1 MLRIKKL
8 DIFVIKSFVLLF
20 IGTTFIC
27 LFIFMMQFLWKRV
40 DDMVGKGLDLIVLAK
55 FFYYSALALWPT
67 SAPLAVLLASLMTF
81 GNFGE
86 RFELIAMKAA
96 GIPLTKVMRP
106 LIIFTTFIAALSFY
120 FQNVTGPNAQLKLY
134 TLIYSMTQTSPEL
147 DIPESSFY
155 QLGEENK
162 GVKYNLYV
170 RQKDKKTGMLYNVM
184 IYNFSDGFENA
195 HIIVADSGR
204 LETTADKKHL
214 YLQHYLKLQLYSGE
228 QFENLR
234 QQSSMSQ
241 NVPYRRESFV
251 SKHTLIDFDSNFS
264 MQDGSFL
271 TVNPEFKGIKK
282 LHHDIDSLNLR
293 YDSIGRGYYDD
304 AMQRAYATVEL
315 TRFDSTQ
322 MKTDAL
328 TRLNMDSLLS
338 VSSRSTLEQ
347 VYTEAK
353 RKVEMTDSDL
363 SIKSLTMKDG
373 NNIIRRHWVEMNKK
387 FTLSLACIIF
397 FFIGAPLGA
406 IIRKGGL
413 GMPVVVSII
422 IFLIYY
428 IINSMGERAAK
439 NGSWE
444 IWFGTWI
451 STFVTLPLGIFFTY
465 KATRD
470 SGVFNA
476 DVYMA
481 TIRKLLGIR
490 TQRHLFK
497 KEVIIEDPDY
507 RRIDTDLD
515 ALCAECEDYMRTH
528 RLDHLPNYAR
538 LFTNNEKD
546 TRIRELSN
554 RLETL
559 VEELANSKDHMV
571 LRIASTYPVLITDAH
586 TSPFSNRW
594 LNMLVGLVVPVGL
607 FFYIRV
613 WRFGL
618 RLNKDLRQIIT
629 TSRNLQERIRSEELN

>member
-8 DIFVIKSFVLLF
+8 DIFVIKSFILLF

-27 LFIFMMQFLWKRV
+27 LFIFMMQFLWRRV

-67 SAPLAVLLASLMTF
+67 SAPLAVLMASLMTF

-106 LIIFTTFIAALSFY
+106 LIIFTVFVAGLSFY

-134 TLIYSMTQTSPEL
+134 TLIYSMTQASPEL

-155 QLGEENK
+155 QLGEGNE

-170 RQKDKKTGMLYNVM
+170 RKKDKKTGMLYNVM

-195 HIIVADSGR
+195 HIIVADSGKM
-204 LETTADKKHL
+204 ETTADKKHL
-214 YLQHYLKLQLYSGE
+214 YLHLYDGE

-234 QQSSMSQ
+234 QQNTGSQ

-271 TVNPEFKGIKK
+271 TVNPEFKGMNK
-282 LHHDIDSLNLR
+282 LREDIDSLDVR

-304 AMQRAYATVEL
+304 AMKRSYNSTPL
-315 TRFDSTQ
+315 TRFDSIQ
-322 MKTDAL
+322 IEKTRI
-328 TRLNMDSLLS
+328 TRLDMDSLLA
-338 VSSRSTLEQ
+338 VSSRNTVEEA
-347 VYTEAK
+347 YGEAK
-353 RKVEMTDSDL
+353 RKVEMTASDL
-363 SIKSLTMKDG
+363 SIKSLTMNDG
-373 NNIIRRHWVEMNKK
+373 NKLIRRHWVEMNKK

-439 NGSWE
+439 NGTWE

-451 STFVTLPLGIFFTY
+451 SIFVTLPLGIFFTY

-470 SGVFNA
+470 SAVFNA
-476 DVYMA
+476 DVYMEI
-481 TIRKLLGIR
+481 IRKMFGIR

-507 RRIDTDLD
+507 ARIDKDLD
-515 ALCAECEDYMRTH
+515 ALCQECEDYMRTH
-528 RLDHLPNYAR
+528 RLDRLPNYVR
-538 LFTNNEKD
+538 IFTNNEKD
-546 TRIRELSN
+546 SHIRELSDK
-554 RLETL
+554 LESL
-559 VEELANSKDHMV
+559 VEELGNSKDYRV
-571 LRIASTYPVLITDAH
+571 LQITNTYPVLLTNAH
-586 TSPFSNRW
+586 KSPFSNRW
-594 LNMLVGLVVPVGL
+594 LNMLVGIAVPVGL
-607 FFYIRV
+607 FFYLRI

-618 RLNKDLRQIIT
+618 RLHKDLQQIVT
-629 TSRNLQERIRSEELN
+629 TSRNLQQRIKELT

>member
-8 DIFVIKSFVLLF
+8 DIFVIKSFILLF

-27 LFIFMMQFLWKRV
+27 LFIFMMQFLWRRV

-106 LIIFTTFIAALSFY
+106 LIIFTVFVAGLSFY

-134 TLIYSMTQTSPEL
+134 TLIYSMTQASPEL

-155 QLGEENK
+155 QLGEGNE

-170 RQKDKKTGMLYNVM
+170 RKKDKKTGMLYNVM

-195 HIIVADSGR
+195 HIIVADSGKM
-204 LETTADKKHL
+204 ETTADKKHL
-214 YLQHYLKLQLYSGE
+214 YLHLYDGE

-234 QQSSMSQ
+234 QQNTGSQ

-271 TVNPEFKGIKK
+271 TVNPEFKGMNK
-282 LHHDIDSLNLR
+282 LREDIDSLDVR

-304 AMQRAYATVEL
+304 AMKRSYNSTPL
-315 TRFDSTQ
+315 TRFDSIQ
-322 MKTDAL
+322 IEKTRI
-328 TRLNMDSLLS
+328 TRLDMDSLLA
-338 VSSRSTLEQ
+338 VSSRNTVEEA
-347 VYTEAK
+347 YGEAK
-353 RKVEMTDSDL
+353 RKVEMTASDL
-363 SIKSLTMKDG
+363 SIKSLTMNDG
-373 NNIIRRHWVEMNKK
+373 NKLIRRHWVEMNKK

-439 NGSWE
+439 NGTWE

-451 STFVTLPLGIFFTY
+451 SIFVTLPLGIFFTY

-470 SGVFNA
+470 SAVFNA
-476 DVYMA
+476 DVYMEI
-481 TIRKLLGIR
+481 IRKMFGIR

-507 RRIDTDLD
+507 ARIDKDLD
-515 ALCAECEDYMRTH
+515 ALCQECEDYMRTH
-528 RLDHLPNYAR
+528 RLDRLPNYVR
-538 LFTNNEKD
+538 IFTNNEKD
-546 TRIRELSN
+546 SHIRELSDK
-554 RLETL
+554 LESL
-559 VEELANSKDHMV
+559 VEELGNSKDYRV
-571 LRIASTYPVLITDAH
+571 LQITNTYPVLLTNAH
-586 TSPFSNRW
+586 KSPFSNRW
-594 LNMLVGLVVPVGL
+594 LNMLVGIAVPVGL
-607 FFYIRV
+607 FFYLRI

-618 RLNKDLRQIIT
+618 RLHKDLQQIVT
-629 TSRNLQERIRSEELN
+629 TSRNLQQRIKELT

>member
-8 DIFVIKSFVLLF
+8 DIFVIKSFILLF

-27 LFIFMMQFLWKRV
+27 LFIFMMQFLWRRV

-106 LIIFTTFIAALSFY
+106 LIIFTVFVAGLSFY

-134 TLIYSMTQTSPEL
+134 TLIYSMTQASPEL

-155 QLGEENK
+155 QLGEGNE

-170 RQKDKKTGMLYNVM
+170 RKKDKKTGMLYNVM

-195 HIIVADSGR
+195 HIIVADSGKM
-204 LETTADKKHL
+204 ETTADKKHL
-214 YLQHYLKLQLYSGE
+214 YLHLYDGE

-234 QQSSMSQ
+234 QQNTGSQ

-271 TVNPEFKGIKK
+271 TVNPEFKGMNK
-282 LHHDIDSLNLR
+282 LREDIDSLDVR

-304 AMQRAYATVEL
+304 AMKRSYNSTPL
-315 TRFDSTQ
+315 TRFDSIQ
-322 MKTDAL
+322 IEKTRI
-328 TRLNMDSLLS
+328 TRLDMDSLLA
-338 VSSRSTLEQ
+338 VSSRNTVEEA
-347 VYTEAK
+347 YGEAK
-353 RKVEMTDSDL
+353 RKVEMTASDL
-363 SIKSLTMKDG
+363 SIKSLTMNDG
-373 NNIIRRHWVEMNKK
+373 NKLIRRHWVEMNKK

-439 NGSWE
+439 NGTWE

-470 SGVFNA
+470 SAVFNA
-476 DVYMA
+476 DVYMEI
-481 TIRKLLGIR
+481 IRKMFGIR

-507 RRIDTDLD
+507 ARIDKDLD
-515 ALCAECEDYMRTH
+515 ALCQECEDYMRTH
-528 RLDHLPNYAR
+528 RLDRLPNYVR
-538 LFTNNEKD
+538 IFTNNEKD
-546 TRIRELSN
+546 SHIRELSDK
-554 RLETL
+554 LESL
-559 VEELANSKDHMV
+559 VEELGNSKDYRV
-571 LRIASTYPVLITDAH
+571 LQITNTYPVLLTNAH
-586 TSPFSNRW
+586 KSPFSNRW
-594 LNMLVGLVVPVGL
+594 LNMLVGIAVPVGL
-607 FFYIRV
+607 FFYLRI

-618 RLNKDLRQIIT
+618 RLHKDLQQIVT
-629 TSRNLQERIRSEELN
+629 TSRNLQQRIKELT

>member
-8 DIFVIKSFVLLF
+8 DIFVIKSFILLF

-27 LFIFMMQFLWKRV
+27 LFIFMMQFLWRRV

-106 LIIFTTFIAALSFY
+106 LIIFTVFVAGLSFY

-134 TLIYSMTQTSPEL
+134 TLIYSMTQASPEL

-155 QLGEENK
+155 QLGEGNE

-170 RQKDKKTGMLYNVM
+170 RKKDKKTGMLYNVM

-195 HIIVADSGR
+195 HIIVADSGKM
-204 LETTADKKHL
+204 ETTADKKHL
-214 YLQHYLKLQLYSGE
+214 YLHLYDGE

-234 QQSSMSQ
+234 QQNTGSQ

-271 TVNPEFKGIKK
+271 TVNPEFKGMNK
-282 LHHDIDSLNLR
+282 LREDIDSLDVR

-304 AMQRAYATVEL
+304 AMKRSYNSTPL
-315 TRFDSTQ
+315 TRFDSIQ
-322 MKTDAL
+322 IEKTRI
-328 TRLNMDSLLS
+328 TRLDMDSLLA
-338 VSSRSTLEQ
+338 VSSRNTVEEA
-347 VYTEAK
+347 YGEAK
-353 RKVEMTDSDL
+353 RKVEMTASDL
-363 SIKSLTMKDG
+363 SIKSLTMNDG
-373 NNIIRRHWVEMNKK
+373 NKLIRRHWVEMNKK

-439 NGSWE
+439 NGTWE

-470 SGVFNA
+470 SAVFNA
-476 DVYMA
+476 DVYMEI
-481 TIRKLLGIR
+481 IRKMFGIR

-507 RRIDTDLD
+507 ARIDKDLD
-515 ALCAECEDYMRTH
+515 ALCQECEDYMRTH
-528 RLDHLPNYAR
+528 RLDRLPNYVR
-538 LFTNNEKD
+538 IFTNNEKD
-546 TRIRELSN
+546 SHIRELSDK
-554 RLETL
+554 LESL
-559 VEELANSKDHMV
+559 VEELGNSKDYRV
-571 LRIASTYPVLITDAH
+571 LQITNTYPMLLTNAH
-586 TSPFSNRW
+586 KSPFSNRW
-594 LNMLVGLVVPVGL
+594 LNMLVGIAVPVGL
-607 FFYIRV
+607 FFYLRI

-618 RLNKDLRQIIT
+618 RLHKDLQQIVT
-629 TSRNLQERIRSEELN
+629 TSRNLQQRIKELT

>member
-8 DIFVIKSFVLLF
+8 DIFVIKSFILLF

-27 LFIFMMQFLWKRV
+27 LFIFMMQFLWRRV

-106 LIIFTTFIAALSFY
+106 LIIFTVFVAGLSFY

-134 TLIYSMTQTSPEL
+134 TLIYSMTQASPEL

-155 QLGEENK
+155 QLGEGNE

-170 RQKDKKTGMLYNVM
+170 RKKDKKTGMLYNVM

-195 HIIVADSGR
+195 HIIVADSGKM
-204 LETTADKKHL
+204 ETTADKKHL
-214 YLQHYLKLQLYSGE
+214 YLHLYDGE

-234 QQSSMSQ
+234 QQNTGSQ

-271 TVNPEFKGIKK
+271 TVNPEFKGMNK
-282 LHHDIDSLNLR
+282 LREDIDSLDVR
-293 YDSIGRGYYDD
+293 YDSIGRSYYDD
-304 AMQRAYATVEL
+304 AMKRSYNSTPL
-315 TRFDSTQ
+315 TRFDSIQ
-322 MKTDAL
+322 IEKTRI
-328 TRLNMDSLLS
+328 TRLDMDSLLA
-338 VSSRSTLEQ
+338 VSSRNTVEEA
-347 VYTEAK
+347 YGEAK
-353 RKVEMTDSDL
+353 RKVEMTASDL
-363 SIKSLTMKDG
+363 SIKSLTMNDG
-373 NNIIRRHWVEMNKK
+373 NKLIRRHWVEMNKK

-439 NGSWE
+439 NGTWE

-470 SGVFNA
+470 SAVFNA
-476 DVYMA
+476 DVYMEI
-481 TIRKLLGIR
+481 IRKMFGIR

-507 RRIDTDLD
+507 ARIDKDLD
-515 ALCAECEDYMRTH
+515 ALCQECEDYMRTH
-528 RLDHLPNYAR
+528 RLDRLPNYVR
-538 LFTNNEKD
+538 IFTNNEKD
-546 TRIRELSN
+546 SHIRELSDK
-554 RLETL
+554 LESL
-559 VEELANSKDHMV
+559 VEELGNSKDYRV
-571 LRIASTYPVLITDAH
+571 LQITNTYPVLLTNAH
-586 TSPFSNRW
+586 KSPFSNRW
-594 LNMLVGLVVPVGL
+594 LNMLVGIAVPVGL
-607 FFYIRV
+607 FFYLRI

-618 RLNKDLRQIIT
+618 RLHKDLQQIVT
-629 TSRNLQERIRSEELN
+629 TSRNLQQRIKELT

>member
-8 DIFVIKSFVLLF
+8 DIFVIKSFILLF

-27 LFIFMMQFLWKRV
+27 LFIFMMQFLWRRV

-106 LIIFTTFIAALSFY
+106 LIIFTVFVAGLSFY

-134 TLIYSMTQTSPEL
+134 TLIYSMTQASPEL

-155 QLGEENK
+155 QLGEGNE

-170 RQKDKKTGMLYNVM
+170 RKKDKKTGMLYNVM

-195 HIIVADSGR
+195 HIIVADSGKM
-204 LETTADKKHL
+204 ETTADKKHL
-214 YLQHYLKLQLYSGE
+214 YLHLYDGE

-234 QQSSMSQ
+234 QQNTGSQ

-271 TVNPEFKGIKK
+271 TVNPEFKGMNK
-282 LHHDIDSLNLR
+282 LREDIDSLDVR

-304 AMQRAYATVEL
+304 AMKRSYNSTPL
-315 TRFDSTQ
+315 TRFDSIQ
-322 MKTDAL
+322 IEKTRI
-328 TRLNMDSLLS
+328 TRLDMDSLLA
-338 VSSRSTLEQ
+338 VSSRNTVEEA
-347 VYTEAK
+347 YGEAK
-353 RKVEMTDSDL
+353 RKVEMTASDL
-363 SIKSLTMKDG
+363 SIKSLTMNDG
-373 NNIIRRHWVEMNKK
+373 NKLIRRHWVEMNKK

-439 NGSWE
+439 NGTWE

-470 SGVFNA
+470 SAVFNA
-476 DVYMA
+476 DVYMEI
-481 TIRKLLGIR
+481 IRKMFGIR

-497 KEVIIEDPDY
+497 KEVIIEDPNY
-507 RRIDTDLD
+507 ARIDKDLD
-515 ALCAECEDYMRTH
+515 ALCQECEDYMRTH
-528 RLDHLPNYAR
+528 RLDRLPNYVR
-538 LFTNNEKD
+538 IFTNNEKD
-546 TRIRELSN
+546 SHIRELSDK
-554 RLETL
+554 LESL
-559 VEELANSKDHMV
+559 VEELGNSKDYRV
-571 LRIASTYPVLITDAH
+571 LQITNTYPVLLTNAH
-586 TSPFSNRW
+586 KSPFSNRW
-594 LNMLVGLVVPVGL
+594 LNMLVGIAVPVGL
-607 FFYIRV
+607 FFYLRI

-618 RLNKDLRQIIT
+618 RLHKDLQQIVT
-629 TSRNLQERIRSEELN
+629 TSRNLQQRIKELT

>member
-8 DIFVIKSFVLLF
+8 DIFVIKSFILLF

-27 LFIFMMQFLWKRV
+27 LFIFMMQFLWRRV

-106 LIIFTTFIAALSFY
+106 LIIFTVFVAGLSFY

-134 TLIYSMTQTSPEL
+134 TLIYSMTQASPEL

-155 QLGEENK
+155 QLGEGNE

-170 RQKDKKTGMLYNVM
+170 RKKDKKTGMLYNVM

-195 HIIVADSGR
+195 HIIVADSGKM
-204 LETTADKKHL
+204 ETTADKKHL
-214 YLQHYLKLQLYSGE
+214 YLHLYDGE

-234 QQSSMSQ
+234 QQNTGSQ
-241 NVPYRRESFV
+241 NVPYRRELFV

-271 TVNPEFKGIKK
+271 TVNPEFKGMNK
-282 LHHDIDSLNLR
+282 LREDIDSLDVR

-304 AMQRAYATVEL
+304 AMKRSYNSTPL
-315 TRFDSTQ
+315 TRFDSIQ
-322 MKTDAL
+322 IEKTRI
-328 TRLNMDSLLS
+328 TRLDMDSLLA
-338 VSSRSTLEQ
+338 VSSRNTVEEA
-347 VYTEAK
+347 YGEAK
-353 RKVEMTDSDL
+353 RKVEMTASDL
-363 SIKSLTMKDG
+363 SIKSLTMNDG
-373 NNIIRRHWVEMNKK
+373 NKLIRRHWVEMNKK

-439 NGSWE
+439 NGTWE

-470 SGVFNA
+470 SAVFNA
-476 DVYMA
+476 DVYMEI
-481 TIRKLLGIR
+481 IRKMFGIR

-507 RRIDTDLD
+507 ARIDKDLD
-515 ALCAECEDYMRTH
+515 ALCQECEDYMRTH
-528 RLDHLPNYAR
+528 RLDRLPNYVR
-538 LFTNNEKD
+538 IFTNNEKD
-546 TRIRELSN
+546 SHIRELSDK
-554 RLETL
+554 LESL
-559 VEELANSKDHMV
+559 VEELGNSKDYRV
-571 LRIASTYPVLITDAH
+571 LQITNTYPVLLTNAH
-586 TSPFSNRW
+586 KSPFSNRW
-594 LNMLVGLVVPVGL
+594 LNMLVGIAVPVGL
-607 FFYIRV
+607 FFYLRI

-618 RLNKDLRQIIT
+618 RLHKDLQQIVT
-629 TSRNLQERIRSEELN
+629 TSRNLQQRIKELT

>member
-8 DIFVIKSFVLLF
+8 DIFVIKSFILLF

-27 LFIFMMQFLWKRV
+27 LFIFMMQFLWRRV

-106 LIIFTTFIAALSFY
+106 LIIFTVFVAGLSFY

-134 TLIYSMTQTSPEL
+134 TLIYSMTQASPEL

-155 QLGEENK
+155 QLGEGNE

-170 RQKDKKTGMLYNVM
+170 RKKDKKTGMLYNVM

-195 HIIVADSGR
+195 HIIVADSGKM
-204 LETTADKKHL
+204 ETTADKKHL
-214 YLQHYLKLQLYSGE
+214 YLHLYDGE

-234 QQSSMSQ
+234 QQNTGSQ

-271 TVNPEFKGIKK
+271 TVNPEFKGMNK
-282 LHHDIDSLNLR
+282 LREDIDSLDVR

-304 AMQRAYATVEL
+304 AMKRSYNSTPL
-315 TRFDSTQ
+315 TRFDSIQ
-322 MKTDAL
+322 IEKTRI
-328 TRLNMDSLLS
+328 TRLDMDSLLA
-338 VSSRSTLEQ
+338 VSSRNTVEEA
-347 VYTEAK
+347 YGEAK
-353 RKVEMTDSDL
+353 RKVEMTASDL
-363 SIKSLTMKDG
+363 SIKSLTMNDG
-373 NNIIRRHWVEMNKK
+373 NKLIRRHWVEMNKK

-439 NGSWE
+439 NGTWE

-470 SGVFNA
+470 SAVFNA
-476 DVYMA
+476 DVYMEI
-481 TIRKLLGIR
+481 IRKMFGIR

-507 RRIDTDLD
+507 ARIDKDLD
-515 ALCAECEDYMRTH
+515 ALCQECEDYMRTH
-528 RLDHLPNYAR
+528 RLDRLPNYVR
-538 LFTNNEKD
+538 IFTNNEKD
-546 TRIRELSN
+546 SHIRELSDK
-554 RLETL
+554 LESL
-559 VEELANSKDHMV
+559 VEELGNSKDYRV
-571 LRIASTYPVLITDAH
+571 LQITNTYPVLLTNAH
-586 TSPFSNRW
+586 KSPFSNRW
-594 LNMLVGLVVPVGL
+594 LNMLVGIAVPVGL
-607 FFYIRV
+607 FFYLRI

-618 RLNKDLRQIIT
+618 HLHKDLQQIVT
-629 TSRNLQERIRSEELN
+629 TSRNLQQRIKELT

>member
-8 DIFVIKSFVLLF
+8 DIFVIKSFILLF

-27 LFIFMMQFLWKRV
+27 LFIFMMQFLWRRV

-106 LIIFTTFIAALSFY
+106 LIIFTVFVAGLSFY

-134 TLIYSMTQTSPEL
+134 TLIYSMTQASPEL

-155 QLGEENK
+155 QLGEGNE

-170 RQKDKKTGMLYNVM
+170 RKKDKKTGMLYNVM

-195 HIIVADSGR
+195 HIIVADSGKM
-204 LETTADKKHL
+204 ETTADKKHL
-214 YLQHYLKLQLYSGE
+214 YLHLYDGE

-234 QQSSMSQ
+234 QQNTGSQ

-271 TVNPEFKGIKK
+271 TVNPEFKGMNK
-282 LHHDIDSLNLR
+282 LREDIDSLDVR

-304 AMQRAYATVEL
+304 AMKRSYNSTPL
-315 TRFDSTQ
+315 TRFDSIQ
-322 MKTDAL
+322 IEKTRI
-328 TRLNMDSLLS
+328 TRLDMDSLLA
-338 VSSRSTLEQ
+338 VSSRNTVEEA
-347 VYTEAK
+347 YGEAK
-353 RKVEMTDSDL
+353 CKVEMTASDL
-363 SIKSLTMKDG
+363 SIKSLTMNDG
-373 NNIIRRHWVEMNKK
+373 NKLIRRHWVEMNKK

-439 NGSWE
+439 NGTWE

-470 SGVFNA
+470 SAVFNA
-476 DVYMA
+476 DVYMEI
-481 TIRKLLGIR
+481 IRKMFGIR

-507 RRIDTDLD
+507 ARIDKDLD
-515 ALCAECEDYMRTH
+515 ALCQECEDYMRTH
-528 RLDHLPNYAR
+528 RLDRLPNYVR
-538 LFTNNEKD
+538 IFTNNEKD
-546 TRIRELSN
+546 SHIRELSDK
-554 RLETL
+554 LESL
-559 VEELANSKDHMV
+559 VEELGNSKDYRV
-571 LRIASTYPVLITDAH
+571 LQITNTYPVLLTNAH
-586 TSPFSNRW
+586 KSPFSNRW
-594 LNMLVGLVVPVGL
+594 LNMLVGIAVPVGL
-607 FFYIRV
+607 FFYLRI

-618 RLNKDLRQIIT
+618 RLHKDLQQIVT
-629 TSRNLQERIRSEELN
+629 TSRNLQQRIKELT

>member
-170 RQKDKKTGMLYNVM
+170 RQKNKKTGMLYNVM

-214 YLQHYLKLQLYSGE
+214 YLHLYNGE

-282 LHHDIDSLNLR
+282 LNHDIDSLNLR

-315 TRFDSTQ
+315 TRFDSIQ

-528 RLDHLPNYAR
+528 RLDRLPNYAR

-559 VEELANSKDHMV
+559 VEELANSKDYMV

>member
-214 YLQHYLKLQLYSGE
+214 YLHLYNGE

-528 RLDHLPNYAR
+528 RLDRLPNYAR

-571 LRIASTYPVLITDAH
+571 LRIASIYPVLITDAH

>member
-8 DIFVIKSFVLLF
+8 DIFVIKSFILLF

-106 LIIFTTFIAALSFY
+106 LIIFTVFVAGLSFY

-134 TLIYSMTQTSPEL
+134 TLIYSMTQASPEL

-155 QLGEENK
+155 QLGEGNE

-170 RQKDKKTGMLYNVM
+170 RKKDKKTGMLYNVM

-195 HIIVADSGR
+195 HIIVADSGKM
-204 LETTADKKHL
+204 ETTADKKHL
-214 YLQHYLKLQLYSGE
+214 YLHLYDGE

-234 QQSSMSQ
+234 QQNTGSQ

-271 TVNPEFKGIKK
+271 TVNPEFKGMNK
-282 LHHDIDSLNLR
+282 LREDIDSLDVR

-304 AMQRAYATVEL
+304 AMKRSYNSTPL
-315 TRFDSTQ
+315 TRFDSIQ
-322 MKTDAL
+322 IEKTRI
-328 TRLNMDSLLS
+328 TRLDMDSLLA
-338 VSSRSTLEQ
+338 VSSRNTVEEA
-347 VYTEAK
+347 YGEAK
-353 RKVEMTDSDL
+353 RKVEMTASDL
-363 SIKSLTMKDG
+363 SIKSLTMNDG
-373 NNIIRRHWVEMNKK
+373 NKLIRRHWVEMNKK

-439 NGSWE
+439 NGTWE

-470 SGVFNA
+470 SAVFNA
-476 DVYMA
+476 DVYMEI
-481 TIRKLLGIR
+481 IRKMFGIR

-507 RRIDTDLD
+507 ARIDKDLD
-515 ALCAECEDYMRTH
+515 ALCQECEDYMRTH
-528 RLDHLPNYAR
+528 RLDRLPNYVR
-538 LFTNNEKD
+538 IFTNNEKD
-546 TRIRELSN
+546 SHIRELSDK
-554 RLETL
+554 LESL
-559 VEELANSKDHMV
+559 VEELGNSKDYRV
-571 LRIASTYPVLITDAH
+571 LQITNTYPVLLTNAH
-586 TSPFSNRW
+586 KSPFSNRW
-594 LNMLVGLVVPVGL
+594 LNMLVGIAVPVGL
-607 FFYIRV
+607 FFYLRI

-618 RLNKDLRQIIT
+618 RLHKDLQQIVT
-629 TSRNLQERIRSEELN
+629 TSRNLQQRIKELT

>member
-8 DIFVIKSFVLLF
+8 DIFVIKSFILLF

-27 LFIFMMQFLWKRV
+27 LFIFMMQFLWRRV

-55 FFYYSALALWPT
+55 FFYYSALALWPS

-106 LIIFTTFIAALSFY
+106 LIIFTVFVAGLSFY

-134 TLIYSMTQTSPEL
+134 TLIYSMTQASPEL
-147 DIPESSFY
+147 DIPEGSFY
-155 QLGEENK
+155 QLGEGNE
-162 GVKYNLYV
+162 GGKYNLYV
-170 RQKDKKTGMLYNVM
+170 RKKDKKTGMLYNVM

-195 HIIVADSGR
+195 HIIVADSGKM
-204 LETTADKKHL
+204 ETTADKKHL
-214 YLQHYLKLQLYSGE
+214 YLHLYDGE

-234 QQSSMSQ
+234 QQNTGSQ

-271 TVNPEFKGIKK
+271 TVNPEFKGMNK
-282 LHHDIDSLNLR
+282 LREDIDSLDVR

-304 AMQRAYATVEL
+304 AMKRSYNSTPL
-315 TRFDSTQ
+315 TRFDSIQ
-322 MKTDAL
+322 IEKTRI
-328 TRLNMDSLLS
+328 TRLDMDSLLA
-338 VSSRSTLEQ
+338 VSSRNTVEEA
-347 VYTEAK
+347 YGEAK
-353 RKVEMTDSDL
+353 RKVEMTASDL
-363 SIKSLTMKDG
+363 SIKSLTMNDG
-373 NNIIRRHWVEMNKK
+373 NKLIRRHWVEMNKK

-439 NGSWE
+439 NGTWE

-470 SGVFNA
+470 SAVFNA
-476 DVYMA
+476 DVYMEI
-481 TIRKLLGIR
+481 IRKMFGIR

-507 RRIDTDLD
+507 ARIDKDLD
-515 ALCAECEDYMRTH
+515 ALCQECEDYMRTH
-528 RLDHLPNYAR
+528 RLDRLPNYVR
-538 LFTNNEKD
+538 IFTNNEKD
-546 TRIRELSN
+546 SHIRELSDK
-554 RLETL
+554 LESL
-559 VEELANSKDHMV
+559 VEELGNSKDYRV
-571 LRIASTYPVLITDAH
+571 LQITNTYPVLLTNAH
-586 TSPFSNRW
+586 KSPFSNRW
-594 LNMLVGLVVPVGL
+594 LNMLVGIAVPVGL
-607 FFYIRV
+607 FFYLRI

-618 RLNKDLRQIIT
+618 RLHKDLQQIVT
-629 TSRNLQERIRSEELN
+629 TSRNLQQRIKELT

>member
-8 DIFVIKSFVLLF
+8 DIFVIKSFILLF

-27 LFIFMMQFLWKRV
+27 LFIFMMQFLWRRV

-106 LIIFTTFIAALSFY
+106 LIIFTVFVAGLSFY

-134 TLIYSMTQTSPEL
+134 TLIYSMTQASPEL

-155 QLGEENK
+155 QLGEGND

-170 RQKDKKTGMLYNVM
+170 RKKDKKTGMLYNVM

-195 HIIVADSGR
+195 HIIVADSGKM
-204 LETTADKKHL
+204 ETTADKKHL
-214 YLQHYLKLQLYSGE
+214 YLHLYDGE

-234 QQSSMSQ
+234 QQNTGSQ

-271 TVNPEFKGIKK
+271 TVNPEFKGMNK
-282 LHHDIDSLNLR
+282 LREDIDSLDVR

-304 AMQRAYATVEL
+304 AMKRSYNSTPL
-315 TRFDSTQ
+315 TRFDSIQ
-322 MKTDAL
+322 IEKTRI
-328 TRLNMDSLLS
+328 TRLDMDSLLA
-338 VSSRSTLEQ
+338 VSSRNTVEEA
-347 VYTEAK
+347 YGEAK
-353 RKVEMTDSDL
+353 RKVEMTASDL
-363 SIKSLTMKDG
+363 SIKSLTMNDG
-373 NNIIRRHWVEMNKK
+373 NKLIRRHWVEMNKK

-439 NGSWE
+439 NGTWE

-470 SGVFNA
+470 SAVFNA
-476 DVYMA
+476 DVYMEI
-481 TIRKLLGIR
+481 IRKMFGIR

-507 RRIDTDLD
+507 ARIDKDLD
-515 ALCAECEDYMRTH
+515 ALCQECEDYMRTH
-528 RLDHLPNYAR
+528 RLDRLPNYVR
-538 LFTNNEKD
+538 IFTNNEKD
-546 TRIRELSN
+546 SHIRELSDK
-554 RLETL
+554 LESL
-559 VEELANSKDHMV
+559 VEELGNSKDYRV
-571 LRIASTYPVLITDAH
+571 LQITNNYPVLLTNAH
-586 TSPFSNRW
+586 KSPFSNRW
-594 LNMLVGLVVPVGL
+594 LNMLVGIAVPVGL
-607 FFYIRV
+607 FFYLRI

-618 RLNKDLRQIIT
+618 RLHKDLQQIVT
-629 TSRNLQERIRSEELN
+629 TSRNLQQRIKELT

>member
-8 DIFVIKSFVLLF
+8 DIFVIKSFLLLF

-27 LFIFMMQFLWKRV
+27 LFIFMMQFLWRRV

-106 LIIFTTFIAALSFY
+106 LIIFTVFVAGLSFY

-134 TLIYSMTQTSPEL
+134 TLIYSMTQASPEL

-155 QLGEENK
+155 QLGEGND

-170 RQKDKKTGMLYNVM
+170 RKKDKKTGMLYNVM

-195 HIIVADSGR
+195 HIIVADSGKM
-204 LETTADKKHL
+204 ETTADKKHL
-214 YLQHYLKLQLYSGE
+214 FLRLYDGE

-234 QQSSMSQ
+234 QQNTGSQ

-271 TVNPEFKGIKK
+271 TVNPEFKGMTK
-282 LHHDIDSLNLR
+282 LRQDIDSLDVR

-304 AMQRAYATVEL
+304 AMKRSYNTTPLTHFDSVQIEKTKI
-315 TRFDSTQ
+315 TRFD
-322 MKTDAL
+322 
-328 TRLNMDSLLS
+328 MDSLLA
-338 VSSRSTLEQ
+338 VSSRSTVEK
-347 VYTEAK
+347 VYGEAK
-353 RKVEMTDSDL
+353 RKVEMTASDL
-363 SIKSLTMKDG
+363 SIKSLTMNDG
-373 NNIIRRHWVEMNKK
+373 NKLIRRHWVEMNKK

-439 NGSWE
+439 NGTWE

-470 SGVFNA
+470 SAVFNA
-476 DVYMA
+476 DVYME
-481 TIRKLLGIR
+481 TIRKILGIR

-507 RRIDTDLD
+507 PRIAKDLD
-515 ALCAECEDYMRTH
+515 ALCQECEDYMRTH
-528 RLDHLPNYAR
+528 RLDKLPNYVR
-538 LFTNNEKD
+538 IFTNNEKD
-546 TRIRELSN
+546 SRIRELSDK
-554 RLETL
+554 LESL
-559 VEELANSKDHMV
+559 VEELGNSKDYRV
-571 LRIASTYPVLITDAH
+571 LQITNTFPVLLTNAH
-586 TSPFSNRW
+586 KSPFSKRW
-594 LNMLVGLVVPVGL
+594 LNMLAGIVVPVGL
-607 FFYIRV
+607 FFYLRI

-618 RLNKDLRQIIT
+618 RLHKDLSQIIT
-629 TSRNLQERIRSEELN
+629 TSRNLQQRIKELT

>member
-8 DIFVIKSFVLLF
+8 DIFVIKSFILLF

-27 LFIFMMQFLWKRV
+27 LFIFMMQFLWRRV

-106 LIIFTTFIAALSFY
+106 LIIFTVFVAGLSFY

-134 TLIYSMTQTSPEL
+134 TLIYSMTQASPEL

-155 QLGEENK
+155 QLGEGNE

-170 RQKDKKTGMLYNVM
+170 RKKDKKTGMLYNVM

-195 HIIVADSGR
+195 HIIVADSGKM
-204 LETTADKKHL
+204 ETTADKKHL
-214 YLQHYLKLQLYSGE
+214 YLHLYDGE

-234 QQSSMSQ
+234 QQNTGSQ

-251 SKHTLIDFDSNFS
+251 NKHTLIDFDSNFS

-271 TVNPEFKGIKK
+271 TVNPEFKGMNK
-282 LHHDIDSLNLR
+282 LREDIDSLDVR

-304 AMQRAYATVEL
+304 AMKRSYNSTPL
-315 TRFDSTQ
+315 TRFDSIQ
-322 MKTDAL
+322 IEKTRI
-328 TRLNMDSLLS
+328 TRLDMDSLLA
-338 VSSRSTLEQ
+338 VSSRNTVEEA
-347 VYTEAK
+347 YGEAK
-353 RKVEMTDSDL
+353 RKVEMTASDL
-363 SIKSLTMKDG
+363 SIKSLTMNDG
-373 NNIIRRHWVEMNKK
+373 NKLIRRHWVEMNKK

-439 NGSWE
+439 NGTWE

-470 SGVFNA
+470 SAVFNA
-476 DVYMA
+476 DVYMEI
-481 TIRKLLGIR
+481 IRKMFGIR

-507 RRIDTDLD
+507 ARIDKDLD
-515 ALCAECEDYMRTH
+515 ALCQECEDYMRTH
-528 RLDHLPNYAR
+528 RLDRLPNYVR
-538 LFTNNEKD
+538 IFTNNEKD
-546 TRIRELSN
+546 SHIRELSDK
-554 RLETL
+554 LESL
-559 VEELANSKDHMV
+559 VEELGNSKDYRV
-571 LRIASTYPVLITDAH
+571 LQITNTYPVLLTNAH
-586 TSPFSNRW
+586 KSPFSNRW
-594 LNMLVGLVVPVGL
+594 LNMLVGIAVPVGL
-607 FFYIRV
+607 FFYLRI

-618 RLNKDLRQIIT
+618 RLHKDLQQIVT
-629 TSRNLQERIRSEELN
+629 TSRNLQQRIKELT

>member
-8 DIFVIKSFVLLF
+8 DIFVIKSFILLF

-27 LFIFMMQFLWKRV
+27 LFIFMMQFLWRRV

-106 LIIFTTFIAALSFY
+106 LIIFTVFVAGLSFY

-134 TLIYSMTQTSPEL
+134 TLIYSMTQASPEL

-155 QLGEENK
+155 QLGEGNE

-170 RQKDKKTGMLYNVM
+170 RKKDKKTGMLYNVM

-195 HIIVADSGR
+195 HIIVADSGKM
-204 LETTADKKHL
+204 ETTADKKHL
-214 YLQHYLKLQLYSGE
+214 YLHLYDGE

-234 QQSSMSQ
+234 QQNTGSQ

-251 SKHTLIDFDSNFS
+251 NKHTLIDFDSNFS

-271 TVNPEFKGIKK
+271 TVNPEFKGMNK
-282 LHHDIDSLNLR
+282 LREDIDSLDVR

-304 AMQRAYATVEL
+304 AMKRSYNSTPL
-315 TRFDSTQ
+315 TRFDSIQ
-322 MKTDAL
+322 IEKTRI
-328 TRLNMDSLLS
+328 TRLDMDSLLA
-338 VSSRSTLEQ
+338 VSSRNTVEEA
-347 VYTEAK
+347 YGEAK
-353 RKVEMTDSDL
+353 RKVEMTASDL
-363 SIKSLTMKDG
+363 SIKSLTMNDG
-373 NNIIRRHWVEMNKK
+373 NKLIRRHWVEMNKK

-439 NGSWE
+439 NGTWE

-470 SGVFNA
+470 SAVFNA
-476 DVYMA
+476 DVYMEI
-481 TIRKLLGIR
+481 IRKMFGIR

-497 KEVIIEDPDY
+497 KEVIIEDPNY
-507 RRIDTDLD
+507 ARIDKDLD
-515 ALCAECEDYMRTH
+515 ALCQECEDYMRTH
-528 RLDHLPNYAR
+528 RLDRLPNYVR
-538 LFTNNEKD
+538 IFTNNEKD
-546 TRIRELSN
+546 SHIRELSDK
-554 RLETL
+554 LESL
-559 VEELANSKDHMV
+559 VEELGNSKDYRV
-571 LRIASTYPVLITDAH
+571 LQITNTYPVLLTNAH
-586 TSPFSNRW
+586 KSPFSNRW
-594 LNMLVGLVVPVGL
+594 LNMLVGIAVPVSL
-607 FFYIRV
+607 FFYLRI

-618 RLNKDLRQIIT
+618 RLHKDLQQIVT
-629 TSRNLQERIRSEELN
+629 TSRNLQQRIKELT

>member
-8 DIFVIKSFVLLF
+8 DIFVIKSFILLF

-27 LFIFMMQFLWKRV
+27 LFIFMMQFLWRRV

-106 LIIFTTFIAALSFY
+106 LIIFTVFIAGLSFY

-134 TLIYSMTQTSPEL
+134 TLIYSMTQASPEL

-155 QLGEENK
+155 QLGEGNDE
-162 GVKYNLYV
+162 VKYNIYV
-170 RQKDKKTGMLYNVM
+170 RKKDKETGMLYNVM

-195 HIIVADSGR
+195 HIIVADSGK

-214 YLQHYLKLQLYSGE
+214 YLHLYNGE

-234 QQSSMSQ
+234 QQNTLSQ

-251 SKHTLIDFDSNFS
+251 SKHTLIDFDSSFS

-271 TVNPEFKGIKK
+271 TINPEFKGMNK
-282 LHHDIDSLNLR
+282 LQEDIDSLDVR
-293 YDSIGRGYYDD
+293 YDSIGRGYYDE
-304 AMQRAYATVEL
+304 AMKRSYNTIAM
-315 TRFDSTQ
+315 TRFDSLQ
-322 MKTDAL
+322 MDRAKIA
-328 TRLNMDSLLS
+328 RLDMDSLLA
-338 VSSRSTLEQ
+338 VSSRGTVEK
-347 VYTEAK
+347 VYGDAK
-353 RKVEMTDSDL
+353 RKVEMTASDL
-363 SIKSLTMKDG
+363 SIKSLTMNDG
-373 NNIIRRHWVEMNKK
+373 NKLIRRHWVEMNKK

-439 NGSWE
+439 NGTWE

-470 SGVFNA
+470 SAVFNA
-476 DVYMA
+476 DVYME
-481 TIRKLLGIR
+481 TIRKVLGIR

-507 RRIDTDLD
+507 ARIDKDLD
-515 ALCAECEDYMRTH
+515 ALCQECESYMRTH
-528 RLDHLPNYAR
+528 RLDRLPNYVHI
-538 LFTNNEKD
+538 FTNNEKD
-546 TRIRELSN
+546 THIRELSDK
-554 RLETL
+554 LEAL
-559 VEELANSKDHMV
+559 VEELANSKDYRM
-571 LRIASTYPVLITDAH
+571 LQITNTFPVLLTNAH
-586 TSPFSNRW
+586 KSPFSNRW
-594 LNMLVGLVVPVGL
+594 LNMLVGIAVPVGL
-607 FFYIRV
+607 FFYIRI
-613 WRFGL
+613 WRFGI
-618 RLNKDLRQIIT
+618 RLHKDLKQMID
-629 TSRNLQERIRSEELN
+629 TSRNLQQRIKELT

>member
-8 DIFVIKSFVLLF
+8 DIFVIKSFILLF

-27 LFIFMMQFLWKRV
+27 LFIFMMQFLWRRV

-106 LIIFTTFIAALSFY
+106 LIIFTVFVAGLSFY

-134 TLIYSMTQTSPEL
+134 TLIYSMTQASPEL

-155 QLGEENK
+155 QLGEGNE

-170 RQKDKKTGMLYNVM
+170 RKKDKKTGMLYNVM

-195 HIIVADSGR
+195 HIIVADSGKM
-204 LETTADKKHL
+204 ETTADKKHL
-214 YLQHYLKLQLYSGE
+214 YLHLYDGE

-234 QQSSMSQ
+234 QQNTGSQ

-271 TVNPEFKGIKK
+271 TVNPEFKGMNK
-282 LHHDIDSLNLR
+282 LREDIDSLDVR

-304 AMQRAYATVEL
+304 AMKRSYNSTPL
-315 TRFDSTQ
+315 TRFDSIQ
-322 MKTDAL
+322 IEKTRI
-328 TRLNMDSLLS
+328 TRLDMDSLLA
-338 VSSRSTLEQ
+338 VSSRNTVEEA
-347 VYTEAK
+347 YGEAK
-353 RKVEMTDSDL
+353 RKVEMTASDL
-363 SIKSLTMKDG
+363 SIKSLTMNDG
-373 NNIIRRHWVEMNKK
+373 NKLIRRHWVEMNKK

-439 NGSWE
+439 NGTWE

-470 SGVFNA
+470 SAVFNA
-476 DVYMA
+476 DVYMEI
-481 TIRKLLGIR
+481 IRKMFGIR

-507 RRIDTDLD
+507 ARIDKDLD
-515 ALCAECEDYMRTH
+515 ALCQECEDYMRTH
-528 RLDHLPNYAR
+528 RLDRLPNYVR
-538 LFTNNEKD
+538 IFTNNEKD
-546 TRIRELSN
+546 SHIRELSDK
-554 RLETL
+554 LESL
-559 VEELANSKDHMV
+559 VEELGNSKDYRV
-571 LRIASTYPVLITDAH
+571 LQNTNTYPVLLTNAH
-586 TSPFSNRW
+586 KSPFSNRW
-594 LNMLVGLVVPVGL
+594 LNMLVGIAVPVGL
-607 FFYIRV
+607 FFYLRI

-618 RLNKDLRQIIT
+618 RLHKDLQQIVT
-629 TSRNLQERIRSEELN
+629 TSRNLQQRIKELT

>member
-8 DIFVIKSFVLLF
+8 DILVIKSFVLLF

-214 YLQHYLKLQLYSGE
+214 YLHLYNGE

-282 LHHDIDSLNLR
+282 LNHDIDSLNLR

-428 IINSMGERAAK
+428 IINNTGYKMARDGQWVVWMGM
-439 NGSWE
+439 W
-444 IWFGTWI
+444 T
-451 STFVTLPLGIFFTY
+451 STAVLAPLGAFLTY
-465 KATRD
+465 KSNND
-470 SGVFNA
+470 SVVLNA
-476 DVYMA
+476 DAYINWFKKVV
-481 TIRKLLGIR
+481 GIR
-490 TQRHLFK
+490 SVRHLFR
-497 KEVIIEDPDY
+497 KEVIIHDPDY
-507 RRIDTDLD
+507 TRIPEELK
-515 ALCAECEDYMRTH
+515 ALSVDCREYADRKGLK
-528 RLDHLPNYAR
+528 RAPNYFKLWMTDSQDEAVEDI
-538 LFTNNEKD
+538 NE
-546 TRIRELSN
+546 
-554 RLETL
+554 RLESLIDEMSNTRSVTL
-559 VEELANSKDHMV
+559 LTALN
-571 LRIASTYPVLITDAH
+571 TYPVIPIHAH
-586 TSPFSNRW
+586 VRPFRNYW
-594 LNMLVGLVVPVGL
+594 LNLLCGIVFPIGL
-607 FFYIRV
+607 FFYFRIWAFRI
-613 WRFGL
+613 
-618 RLNKDLRQIIT
+618 RLNKDM
-629 TSRNLQERIRSEELN
+629 ERIIKTNEDVIGIIERDQNK

>member
-8 DIFVIKSFVLLF
+8 DIFVIKSFILLF

-27 LFIFMMQFLWKRV
+27 LFIFMMQFLWRRV

-106 LIIFTTFIAALSFY
+106 LIIFTVFVAGLSFY

-134 TLIYSMTQTSPEL
+134 TLIYSMTQASPEL

-155 QLGEENK
+155 QLGEGNE

-170 RQKDKKTGMLYNVM
+170 RKKDKKTGMLYNVM

-195 HIIVADSGR
+195 HIIVADSGKM
-204 LETTADKKHL
+204 ETTADKKHL
-214 YLQHYLKLQLYSGE
+214 YLHLYDGE

-234 QQSSMSQ
+234 QQNTGSQ

-271 TVNPEFKGIKK
+271 TVNPEFKGMNK
-282 LHHDIDSLNLR
+282 LREYIDSLDVR

-304 AMQRAYATVEL
+304 AMKRSYNSTPL
-315 TRFDSTQ
+315 TRFDSIQ
-322 MKTDAL
+322 IEKTRI
-328 TRLNMDSLLS
+328 TRLDMDSLLA
-338 VSSRSTLEQ
+338 VSSRNTVEEA
-347 VYTEAK
+347 YGEAK
-353 RKVEMTDSDL
+353 RKVEMTASDL
-363 SIKSLTMKDG
+363 SIKSLTMNDG
-373 NNIIRRHWVEMNKK
+373 NKLIRRHWVEMNKK

-439 NGSWE
+439 NGTWE

-470 SGVFNA
+470 SAVFNA
-476 DVYMA
+476 DVYMEI
-481 TIRKLLGIR
+481 IRKMFGIR

-507 RRIDTDLD
+507 ARIDKDLD
-515 ALCAECEDYMRTH
+515 ALCQECEDYMRTH
-528 RLDHLPNYAR
+528 RLDRLPNYVR
-538 LFTNNEKD
+538 IFTNNEKD
-546 TRIRELSN
+546 SHIRELSDK
-554 RLETL
+554 LESL
-559 VEELANSKDHMV
+559 VEELGNSKDYRV
-571 LRIASTYPVLITDAH
+571 LQITNTYPVLLTNAH
-586 TSPFSNRW
+586 KSPFSNRW
-594 LNMLVGLVVPVGL
+594 LNMLVGIAVPVGL
-607 FFYIRV
+607 FFYLRI

-618 RLNKDLRQIIT
+618 RLHKDLQQIVT
-629 TSRNLQERIRSEELN
+629 TSRNLQQRIKELT

>member
-8 DIFVIKSFVLLF
+8 DIFVIKSFILLF

-27 LFIFMMQFLWKRV
+27 LFIFMMQFLWRRV

-106 LIIFTTFIAALSFY
+106 LIIFTVFVAGLSFY

-134 TLIYSMTQTSPEL
+134 TLIYSMTQASPEL

-155 QLGEENK
+155 QLGEGNE

-170 RQKDKKTGMLYNVM
+170 RKKDKKTGMLYNVM

-195 HIIVADSGR
+195 HIIVADSGKM
-204 LETTADKKHL
+204 ETTADKKHL
-214 YLQHYLKLQLYSGE
+214 YLHLYDGE

-234 QQSSMSQ
+234 QQNTGSQ

-271 TVNPEFKGIKK
+271 TVNPEFKGMNK
-282 LHHDIDSLNLR
+282 LREDIDSLDVR

-304 AMQRAYATVEL
+304 AMKRSYNSTPL
-315 TRFDSTQ
+315 TRFDSIQ
-322 MKTDAL
+322 IEKTRI
-328 TRLNMDSLLS
+328 TRLDMDSLLA
-338 VSSRSTLEQ
+338 VSSRNTVEEA
-347 VYTEAK
+347 YGEAK
-353 RKVEMTDSDL
+353 RKVEMTASDL
-363 SIKSLTMKDG
+363 YIKSLTMNDG
-373 NNIIRRHWVEMNKK
+373 NKLIRRHWVEMNKK

-439 NGSWE
+439 NGTWE

-470 SGVFNA
+470 SAVFNA
-476 DVYMA
+476 DVYMEI
-481 TIRKLLGIR
+481 IRKMFGIR

-507 RRIDTDLD
+507 ARIDKDLD
-515 ALCAECEDYMRTH
+515 ALCQECEDYMRTH
-528 RLDHLPNYAR
+528 RLDRLPNYVR
-538 LFTNNEKD
+538 IFTNNEKD
-546 TRIRELSN
+546 SHIRELSDK
-554 RLETL
+554 LESL
-559 VEELANSKDHMV
+559 VEELGNSKDYRV
-571 LRIASTYPVLITDAH
+571 LQITNTYPVLLTNAH
-586 TSPFSNRW
+586 KSPFSNRW
-594 LNMLVGLVVPVGL
+594 LNMLVGIAVPVGL
-607 FFYIRV
+607 FFYLRI

-618 RLNKDLRQIIT
+618 RLHKDLQQIVT
-629 TSRNLQERIRSEELN
+629 TSRNLQQRIKELT

>member
-1 MLRIKKL
+1 MPE
-8 DIFVIKSFVLLF
+8 VPAATP
-20 IGTTFIC
+20 TT
-27 LFIFMMQFLWKRV
+27 
-40 DDMVGKGLDLIVLAK
+40 
-55 FFYYSALALWPT
+55 P
-67 SAPLAVLLASLMTF
+67 
-81 GNFGE
+81 
-86 RFELIAMKAA
+86 
-96 GIPLTKVMRP
+96 
-106 LIIFTTFIAALSFY
+106 
-120 FQNVTGPNAQLKLY
+120 
-134 TLIYSMTQTSPEL
+134 
-147 DIPESSFY
+147 
-155 QLGEENK
+155 
-162 GVKYNLYV
+162 
-170 RQKDKKTGMLYNVM
+170 
-184 IYNFSDGFENA
+184 
-195 HIIVADSGR
+195 
-204 LETTADKKHL
+204 
-214 YLQHYLKLQLYSGE
+214 
-228 QFENLR
+228 
-234 QQSSMSQ
+234 
-241 NVPYRRESFV
+241 
-251 SKHTLIDFDSNFS
+251 
-264 MQDGSFL
+264 
-271 TVNPEFKGIKK
+271 
-282 LHHDIDSLNLR
+282 
-293 YDSIGRGYYDD
+293 
-304 AMQRAYATVEL
+304 YATVEL

-571 LRIASTYPVLITDAH
+571 LRIASAYPVLITAAH
-586 TSPFSNRW
+586 TSPFSTRW

-613 WRFGL
+613 WRCGL

>member
-8 DIFVIKSFVLLF
+8 DIFVIKSFILLF

-27 LFIFMMQFLWKRV
+27 LFIFMMQFLWRRV

-106 LIIFTTFIAALSFY
+106 LIIFTVFVAGLSFY

-134 TLIYSMTQTSPEL
+134 TLIYSMTQASPEL

-155 QLGEENK
+155 QLGEGNE

-170 RQKDKKTGMLYNVM
+170 RKKDKKTGMLYNVM

-195 HIIVADSGR
+195 HIIVADSGKM
-204 LETTADKKHL
+204 ETTADKKHL
-214 YLQHYLKLQLYSGE
+214 YLHLYDGE

-234 QQSSMSQ
+234 QQNTGSQ

-271 TVNPEFKGIKK
+271 TVNPEFKGMNK
-282 LHHDIDSLNLR
+282 LREDIDSLDVR

-304 AMQRAYATVEL
+304 AMKRSYNSTPL
-315 TRFDSTQ
+315 TRFDSIQ
-322 MKTDAL
+322 IEKTRI
-328 TRLNMDSLLS
+328 TRLDMDSLLA
-338 VSSRSTLEQ
+338 VSSRNTVEEA
-347 VYTEAK
+347 YGEAK
-353 RKVEMTDSDL
+353 RKVEMTASDL
-363 SIKSLTMKDG
+363 SIKSLTMNDG
-373 NNIIRRHWVEMNKK
+373 NKLIRRHWVEMNKK

-439 NGSWE
+439 NGTWE

-470 SGVFNA
+470 SAVFNA
-476 DVYMA
+476 DVYMEI
-481 TIRKLLGIR
+481 IRKMFGIR

-507 RRIDTDLD
+507 ARIDKDLD
-515 ALCAECEDYMRTH
+515 ALCQECEDYMRTH
-528 RLDHLPNYAR
+528 RLDRLPNYVR
-538 LFTNNEKD
+538 IFTNNEKD
-546 TRIRELSN
+546 SHIRELSDK
-554 RLETL
+554 LESL
-559 VEELANSKDHMV
+559 VEELGNSKDYRV
-571 LRIASTYPVLITDAH
+571 LQITNTYPVLLTNAH
-586 TSPFSNRW
+586 KSPFSNRW
-594 LNMLVGLVVPVGL
+594 LNMLVGIAVPVGL
-607 FFYIRV
+607 FFYLRI

-618 RLNKDLRQIIT
+618 RLHKDLQQIVT
-629 TSRNLQERIRSEELN
+629 TSRNLQQCIKELT

>member
-8 DIFVIKSFVLLF
+8 DIFVIKSFILLF

-27 LFIFMMQFLWKRV
+27 LFIFMMQFLWRRV

-106 LIIFTTFIAALSFY
+106 LIIFTVFVAGLSFY

-134 TLIYSMTQTSPEL
+134 TLIYSMTQASPEL

-155 QLGEENK
+155 QLGEGNE

-170 RQKDKKTGMLYNVM
+170 RKKDKKTGMLYNVM

-195 HIIVADSGR
+195 HIIVADSGKM
-204 LETTADKKHL
+204 ETTADKKHL
-214 YLQHYLKLQLYSGE
+214 YLHLYDGE

-234 QQSSMSQ
+234 QQNTGSQ

-271 TVNPEFKGIKK
+271 TVNPEFKGMNK
-282 LHHDIDSLNLR
+282 LREDIDSLDVR

-304 AMQRAYATVEL
+304 AMKRSYNSTPL
-315 TRFDSTQ
+315 TRFDSIQ
-322 MKTDAL
+322 IEKTRI
-328 TRLNMDSLLS
+328 TRLDMDSLLA
-338 VSSRSTLEQ
+338 VSSRNTVEEA
-347 VYTEAK
+347 YGEAK
-353 RKVEMTDSDL
+353 RKVEMTASNL
-363 SIKSLTMKDG
+363 SIKSLTMNDG
-373 NNIIRRHWVEMNKK
+373 NKLIRRHWVEMNKK

-439 NGSWE
+439 NGTWE

-470 SGVFNA
+470 SAVFNA
-476 DVYMA
+476 DVYMEI
-481 TIRKLLGIR
+481 IRKMFGIR

-507 RRIDTDLD
+507 ARIDKDLD
-515 ALCAECEDYMRTH
+515 ALCQECEDYMRTH
-528 RLDHLPNYAR
+528 RLDRLPNYVR
-538 LFTNNEKD
+538 IFTNNEKD
-546 TRIRELSN
+546 SHIRELSDK
-554 RLETL
+554 LESL
-559 VEELANSKDHMV
+559 VEELGNSKDYRV
-571 LRIASTYPVLITDAH
+571 LQITNTYPVLLTNAH
-586 TSPFSNRW
+586 KSPFSNRW
-594 LNMLVGLVVPVGL
+594 LNMLVGIAVPVGL
-607 FFYIRV
+607 FFYLRI

-618 RLNKDLRQIIT
+618 RLHKDLQQIVT
-629 TSRNLQERIRSEELN
+629 TSRNLQQRIKELT

>member
-8 DIFVIKSFVLLF
+8 DIFVIKSFILLF

-40 DDMVGKGLDLIVLAK
+40 DDMVGKGLDIIVLAK

-67 SAPLAVLLASLMTF
+67 SAPLAVLLASLITF

-147 DIPESSFY
+147 DIPEGSFY

-170 RQKDKKTGMLYNVM
+170 RKKNKDTGMLYNVM

-195 HIIVADSGR
+195 HIIVADSGK
-204 LETTADKKHL
+204 LETTADKEHL
-214 YLQHYLKLQLYSGE
+214 YLHLYNGE

-234 QQSSMSQ
+234 QQTAMSQ

-251 SKHTLIDFDSNFS
+251 SKHTLIDFNSSFS

-271 TVNPEFKGIKK
+271 TANAEFKGLKK
-282 LHHDIDSLNLR
+282 LTHDIDSLNVK
-293 YDSIGRGYYDD
+293 YDSIGRGYYEE
-304 AMQRAYATVEL
+304 AMKRSYATIEL
-315 TRFDSTQ
+315 TRFDSLNMQKATI
-322 MKTDAL
+322 
-328 TRLNMDSLLS
+328 TRLNMDSLLA
-338 VSSRSTLEQ
+338 VSSQASLARYYS
-347 VYTEAK
+347 EAQQ
-353 RKVEMTDSDL
+353 KVEMVSSDM

-373 NNIIRRHWVEMNKK
+373 NNSIRRHWAEVNKK

-439 NGSWE
+439 NGNWE

-451 STFVTLPLGIFFTY
+451 STFVTAPLGIFFTY

-476 DVYMA
+476 DVYIA

-507 RRIDTDLD
+507 PRIYNDLNQ
-515 ALCAECEDYMRTH
+515 LCDECKSYMETH
-528 RLDHLPNYAR
+528 RLNKLPNYIHI
-538 LFTNNEKD
+538 FTNNEKD
-546 TRIRELSN
+546 THIRELSAK
-554 RLETL
+554 LEEL
-559 VEELANSKDHMV
+559 VEELANSKDYQV
-571 LRIASTYPVLITDAH
+571 LQITSSYPVLITDAH
-586 TSPFSNRW
+586 KSPFSNRW
-594 LNMLVGLVVPVGL
+594 LNMLIGIIIPAGI
-607 FFYIRV
+607 FFYIRI
-613 WRFGL
+613 WRFGI
-618 RLNKDLRQIIT
+618 RLNKDLQQIIT
-629 TSRNLQERIRSEELN
+629 TSRNLQQHIETNELKH

>member
-8 DIFVIKSFVLLF
+8 DIFVIKSFILLF

-27 LFIFMMQFLWKRV
+27 LFIFMMQFLWRRV

-106 LIIFTTFIAALSFY
+106 LIIFTVFVAGLSFY

-134 TLIYSMTQTSPEL
+134 TLIYSMTQASPEL

-155 QLGEENK
+155 QLGEGNE

-170 RQKDKKTGMLYNVM
+170 RKKDKKTGMLYNVM

-195 HIIVADSGR
+195 HIIVADSGKM
-204 LETTADKKHL
+204 ETTADKKHL
-214 YLQHYLKLQLYSGE
+214 YLHLYDGE

-234 QQSSMSQ
+234 QQNTGSQ

-271 TVNPEFKGIKK
+271 TVNPEFKGMNK
-282 LHHDIDSLNLR
+282 LREDIDSLDLR
-293 YDSIGRGYYDD
+293 YQSIGRGYYDD
-304 AMQRAYATVEL
+304 AMKRSYNSTPL
-315 TRFDSTQ
+315 TRFDSIQ
-322 MKTDAL
+322 IEKTRI
-328 TRLNMDSLLS
+328 TRLDMDSLLA
-338 VSSRSTLEQ
+338 VSSRNTVEEA
-347 VYTEAK
+347 YGEAK
-353 RKVEMTDSDL
+353 RKVEMTASDL
-363 SIKSLTMKDG
+363 SIKSLTMNDG
-373 NNIIRRHWVEMNKK
+373 NKLIRRHWVEMNKK

-439 NGSWE
+439 NGTWE

-470 SGVFNA
+470 SAVFNA
-476 DVYMA
+476 DVYMEI
-481 TIRKLLGIR
+481 IRKMFGIR

-507 RRIDTDLD
+507 ARIDKDLD
-515 ALCAECEDYMRTH
+515 ALCQECEDYMRTH
-528 RLDHLPNYAR
+528 RLDRLPNYVR
-538 LFTNNEKD
+538 IFTNNEKD
-546 TRIRELSN
+546 SHIRELSDK
-554 RLETL
+554 LESL
-559 VEELANSKDHMV
+559 VEELGNSKDYRV
-571 LRIASTYPVLITDAH
+571 LQITNTYPVLLTNAH
-586 TSPFSNRW
+586 KSPFSNRW
-594 LNMLVGLVVPVGL
+594 LNMLVGIAVPVGL
-607 FFYIRV
+607 FFYLRI

-618 RLNKDLRQIIT
+618 RLHKDLQQIVT
-629 TSRNLQERIRSEELN
+629 TSRNLQQRIKELT

>member
-8 DIFVIKSFVLLF
+8 DIFVIKSFLLLF

-27 LFIFMMQFLWKRV
+27 LFIFMMQFLWRRV

-106 LIIFTTFIAALSFY
+106 LIIFTVFVAGLSFY

-134 TLIYSMTQTSPEL
+134 TLIYSMTQASPEL

-155 QLGEENK
+155 QLGEGND

-170 RQKDKKTGMLYNVM
+170 RKKDKKTGMLYNVM

-195 HIIVADSGR
+195 HIIVADSGKM
-204 LETTADKKHL
+204 ETTADKKHL
-214 YLQHYLKLQLYSGE
+214 FLRLYDGE

-234 QQSSMSQ
+234 QQNTGSQ

-271 TVNPEFKGIKK
+271 TVNPEFKGMTK
-282 LHHDIDSLNLR
+282 LRQDIDSLDVR

-304 AMQRAYATVEL
+304 AMKRSYNTTPL
-315 TRFDSTQ
+315 TRFDSVQ
-322 MKTDAL
+322 IEKTKI
-328 TRLNMDSLLS
+328 TRFDMDSLLA
-338 VSSRSTLEQ
+338 VSSRSTVEK
-347 VYTEAK
+347 VYGEAK
-353 RKVEMTDSDL
+353 RKVEMTASDL
-363 SIKSLTMKDG
+363 SIKSLTMNDG
-373 NNIIRRHWVEMNKK
+373 NKLIRRHWVEMNKK

-439 NGSWE
+439 NGTWE

-470 SGVFNA
+470 SAVFNA
-476 DVYMA
+476 DVYME
-481 TIRKLLGIR
+481 TIRKILGIR

-507 RRIDTDLD
+507 PRIAKDLD
-515 ALCAECEDYMRTH
+515 ALCQECEDYMRTH
-528 RLDHLPNYAR
+528 RLDKLPNYAR
-538 LFTNNEKD
+538 IFTNNEKD
-546 TRIRELSN
+546 SRIRELSDK
-554 RLETL
+554 LESL
-559 VEELANSKDHMV
+559 VEELGNSKDYRV
-571 LRIASTYPVLITDAH
+571 LQITNTFPVLLTNAH
-586 TSPFSNRW
+586 KSPFSKRW
-594 LNMLVGLVVPVGL
+594 LNMLAGIVVPVGL
-607 FFYIRV
+607 FFYLRI

-618 RLNKDLRQIIT
+618 RLHKDLSQIIT
-629 TSRNLQERIRSEELN
+629 TSRNLQQRIKELT

>member
-214 YLQHYLKLQLYSGE
+214 YLHLYNGE

-282 LHHDIDSLNLR
+282 LNHDIDSLNLR

-528 RLDHLPNYAR
+528 RLDRLPNYAR

-586 TSPFSNRW
+586 PSPFSNRW

>member
-8 DIFVIKSFVLLF
+8 DIFVIKSFLLLF

-27 LFIFMMQFLWKRV
+27 LFIFMMQFLWRRV

-106 LIIFTTFIAALSFY
+106 LIIFTVFVAGLSFY

-134 TLIYSMTQTSPEL
+134 TLIYSMTQASPEL

-155 QLGEENK
+155 QLGEGND

-170 RQKDKKTGMLYNVM
+170 RKKDKKTGMLYNVM

-195 HIIVADSGR
+195 HIIVADSGKM
-204 LETTADKKHL
+204 ETTADKKHL
-214 YLQHYLKLQLYSGE
+214 FLRLYDGE

-234 QQSSMSQ
+234 QQNTGSQ

-271 TVNPEFKGIKK
+271 TVNPEFKGMTK
-282 LHHDIDSLNLR
+282 LRQDIDSLDVR

-304 AMQRAYATVEL
+304 AMKRSYNTTPL
-315 TRFDSTQ
+315 TRFDSVQ
-322 MKTDAL
+322 IEKTKI
-328 TRLNMDSLLS
+328 TRFDMDSLLA
-338 VSSRSTLEQ
+338 VSSRSTVEK
-347 VYTEAK
+347 VYGEAK
-353 RKVEMTDSDL
+353 RKVEMTASDL
-363 SIKSLTMKDG
+363 SIKSLTMNDG
-373 NNIIRRHWVEMNKK
+373 NKLIRRHWVEMNKK

-439 NGSWE
+439 NGTWE

-470 SGVFNA
+470 SAVFNA
-476 DVYMA
+476 DVYME
-481 TIRKLLGIR
+481 TIRKILGIR

-507 RRIDTDLD
+507 PRIAKDLD
-515 ALCAECEDYMRTH
+515 ALCQECEDYMRTH
-528 RLDHLPNYAR
+528 RLDKLPNYVR
-538 LFTNNEKD
+538 IFTNNEKD
-546 TRIRELSN
+546 SRIRELSDK
-554 RLETL
+554 LESL
-559 VEELANSKDHMV
+559 VEELGNSKDYRV
-571 LRIASTYPVLITDAH
+571 LQITNTFPVLLTNAH
-586 TSPFSNRW
+586 KSPFSKRW
-594 LNMLVGLVVPVGL
+594 LNMLAGIIVPVGL
-607 FFYIRV
+607 FFYLRI

-618 RLNKDLRQIIT
+618 RLHKDLSQIIT
-629 TSRNLQERIRSEELN
+629 TSRNLQQRIKELT

>member
-8 DIFVIKSFVLLF
+8 DIFVIKSFILLF

-27 LFIFMMQFLWKRV
+27 LFIFMMQFLWRRV

-106 LIIFTTFIAALSFY
+106 LIIFTVFVAGLSFY

-134 TLIYSMTQTSPEL
+134 TLIYSMTQASPEL

-155 QLGEENK
+155 QLGEGNE

-170 RQKDKKTGMLYNVM
+170 RKKDKKTGMLYNVM

-195 HIIVADSGR
+195 HIIVADSGKM
-204 LETTADKKHL
+204 ETTADKKHL
-214 YLQHYLKLQLYSGE
+214 YLHLYDGE

-234 QQSSMSQ
+234 QQNTGSQ

-271 TVNPEFKGIKK
+271 TVNPEFKGMNK
-282 LHHDIDSLNLR
+282 LREDIDSLDVR

-304 AMQRAYATVEL
+304 AMKRSYNSTPL
-315 TRFDSTQ
+315 TRFDSIQ
-322 MKTDAL
+322 IEKTRI
-328 TRLNMDSLLS
+328 TRLDMDSLLA
-338 VSSRSTLEQ
+338 VSSRNTVEEA
-347 VYTEAK
+347 YGEAK
-353 RKVEMTDSDL
+353 RKVEMTASDL
-363 SIKSLTMKDG
+363 SIKSLTMNDG
-373 NNIIRRHWVEMNKK
+373 NKLIRRHWVEMNKK

-439 NGSWE
+439 NGTWE

-470 SGVFNA
+470 SAVFNA
-476 DVYMA
+476 DVYMEI
-481 TIRKLLGIR
+481 IRKMFGIR

-507 RRIDTDLD
+507 ARIDKDLD
-515 ALCAECEDYMRTH
+515 ALCQECEDYMRTH
-528 RLDHLPNYAR
+528 RLDRLPNYVR
-538 LFTNNEKD
+538 IFTNNGKD
-546 TRIRELSN
+546 SHIRELSDK
-554 RLETL
+554 LESL
-559 VEELANSKDHMV
+559 VEELGNSKDYRV
-571 LRIASTYPVLITDAH
+571 LQITNTYPVLLTNAH
-586 TSPFSNRW
+586 KSPFSNRW
-594 LNMLVGLVVPVGL
+594 LNMLVGIAVPVGL
-607 FFYIRV
+607 FFYLRI

-618 RLNKDLRQIIT
+618 RLHKDLQQIVT
-629 TSRNLQERIRSEELN
+629 TSRNLQQRIKELT

>member
-214 YLQHYLKLQLYSGE
+214 YLHLYNGE

-282 LHHDIDSLNLR
+282 LNHDIDSLNLR

-528 RLDHLPNYAR
+528 RLDRLPNYAR

-571 LRIASTYPVLITDAH
+571 LRIVSTYPVLITDAH

>member
-214 YLQHYLKLQLYSGE
+214 YLHLYNGE

-282 LHHDIDSLNLR
+282 LNHDIDSLNLR

-546 TRIRELSN
+546 THIRELSN